1 MLINLTKKSVQF
13 LLSHNV
19 KYVLTERFCQDPIEN
34 YFGHQR
40 SLGACKDNPPLNDF
54 GYNDNT
60 IRNQKIFLP
69 IAGNVISFGD
79 NINMSIESCSKKNN

>member
-1 MLINLTKKSVQF
+1 MLE
-13 LLSHNV
+13 HNV
-19 KYVLTERFCQDPIEN
+19 KYVLTERFRQDPIEN
-34 YFGHQR
+34 YFGCQQ
-40 SLGACKDNPPLNDF
+40 SLGAHKDNPSLNDF

-69 IAGNVISFGD
+69 IAGDVISSRD